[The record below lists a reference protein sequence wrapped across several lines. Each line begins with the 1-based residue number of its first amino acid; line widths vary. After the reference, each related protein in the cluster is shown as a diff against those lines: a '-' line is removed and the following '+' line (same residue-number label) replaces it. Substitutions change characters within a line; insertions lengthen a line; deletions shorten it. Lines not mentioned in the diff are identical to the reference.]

1 MIKKKKRLTKK
12 PTLDFA
18 KSRGD
23 DVLREIFQ
31 MVKNLADEDDN
42 KGNTPSVNRVEDDAA
57 TQMLAPVSGITWP
70 QVTVHVNQIERYTRK
85 QLIVV
90 IHPCI
95 TNLINSRKEKKYEL

>member
-1 MIKKKKRLTKK
+1 M
-12 PTLDFA
+12 
-18 KSRGD
+18 
-23 DVLREIFQ
+23 LREIFQ
-31 MVKNLADEDDN
+31 MVENLANEDDN
-42 KGNTPSVNRVEDDAA
+42 KGNTPSINRVEDDAA

-70 QVTVHVNQIERYTRK
+70 QVTVHVNQIESRRK